1 MKQWVPVWHQAI
13 TGNFRNG
20 KAFGKNKTITFTIH
34 SPASAEKVRIRFS
47 NMLGKEPYQIE
58 AISIVNEYSRMPV
71 TLAGKTSF
79 SIPVGQKIYSDE
91 VDFPVPKDSDITVR
105 MYYTSYILDCN
116 MIEDNADLQ
125 KGNVIDT
132 KISNV
137 VSKPLLAKILG
148 VANAIPTID
157 RIEVETKADV
167 RSIVAFGD
175 SITAMSKWTKPLA
188 KRLEEAYGDQ
198 YVLLNSGI
206 AGNCLLYKVPGPMES
221 VFGEM
226 GTKRFAQDVL
236 DVPNLYAVII
246 GLGVNDISYYNDE
259 TKGDI
264 NLEAFQTEI
273 TKIVDELHQR
283 NVRVIMQTITP
294 RNKVARTMGK
304 YFPEMEEQRL
314 LWNDWIRS
322 AGIFDYVFDAEEV
335 VRDQDEN
342 GYFFKEGLHMGD
354 HLHPNEEGGRLL
366 ADAYDLNKLTGN
378 Q

>member
-1 MKQWVPVWHQAI
+1 
-13 TGNFRNG
+13 
-20 KAFGKNKTITFTIH
+20 
-34 SPASAEKVRIRFS
+34 
-47 NMLGKEPYQIE
+47 
-58 AISIVNEYSRMPV
+58 
-71 TLAGKTSF
+71 
-79 SIPVGQKIYSDE
+79 
-91 VDFPVPKDSDITVR
+91 
-105 MYYTSYILDCN
+105 
-116 MIEDNADLQ
+116 
-125 KGNVIDT
+125 
-132 KISNV
+132 
-137 VSKPLLAKILG
+137 
-148 VANAIPTID
+148 
-157 RIEVETKADV
+157 
-167 RSIVAFGD
+167 
-175 SITAMSKWTKPLA
+175 MSKWTKPLA

-236 DVPNLYAVII
+236 EVPNLYAVII

-304 YFPEMEEQRL
+304 YFPEMEEQRF